1 MVSFPRRRPL
11 TTAQQ
16 YFGLQTSRLCP
27 GVGKLYRNK
36 LGWEFTAQPTPLAR
50 TYRVRLDYELGNAP
64 RVYVRDPDLIVLAG
78 GRRLPHVYKQQ
89 PPQLCLYLPNT
100 GEWLAHM
107 RLVDTI
113 VPWSIL
119 WLFYFEDWLETDEWK
134 GGGMHPD
141 SDGKD
146 DAAHP
151 VN

>member
-1 MVSFPRRRPL
+1 
-11 TTAQQ
+11 
-16 YFGLQTSRLCP
+16 
-27 GVGKLYRNK
+27 
-36 LGWEFTAQPTPLAR
+36 
-50 TYRVRLDYELGNAP
+50 
-64 RVYVRDPDLIVLAG
+64 
-78 GRRLPHVYKQQ
+78 
-89 PPQLCLYLPNT
+89 
-100 GEWLAHM
+100 M